1 MEELLSADA
10 DYLNIYL
17 IPWAIN
23 LAMALVIFVLGR
35 WVAKGISRLV
45 KRLMKKA
52 RVEEILITFIGNML
66 YFALLVVVVIA
77 ALDQLGVNTASMLA
91 IFAAA
96 GLAVGLAL
104 KDSLSNF
111 AAGVILVL
119 FKPFKAGDYIE
130 AAGTGGVVE
139 QLQIF
144 NTVLRTGDNREITV
158 PNSQIYASTIIN
170 FSARDTRRIDL
181 TFGIGY
187 GDDIRQAKTLI
198 EAAMTEDERIFKDPA
213 PVILLMELADSS
225 VNLAARSWVNAAEY
239 WEVRSD
245 LLERVKAKFDAN
257 GISIPFPQRDV
268 HLISE
273 QRSAIKSVV

>member
-1 MEELLSADA
+1 MEALLNSDI
-10 DYLNIYL
+10 DYLTLYI
-17 IPWAIN
+17 IPWSIN
-23 LAMALVIFVLGR
+23 LAMALVIFGLGR
-35 WVAKGISRLV
+35 WLASGISQLV
-45 KRLMKKA
+45 KRVMRKA
-52 RVEEILITFIGNML
+52 KVDDILVSFIGNML

-77 ALDQLGVNTASMLA
+77 ALDRLGINTSSVLA

-96 GLAVGLAL
+96 GLAVGLAM

-111 AAGVILVL
+111 AAGVMLVL

-139 QLQIF
+139 KLRIF
-144 NTVLRTGDNREITV
+144 NTVMRTGDNREITI
-158 PNSQIYASTIIN
+158 PNSQIYSGTIIN

-187 GDDIRQAKTLI
+187 SDNIPLAKAQI
-198 EAAMTEDERIFKDPA
+198 EAAMSEDERILKDPA

-225 VNLAARSWVNAAEY
+225 VNFAVRPWVKSADY
-239 WEVRSD
+239 WTVRSD
-245 LLERVKAKFDAN
+245 LLERVKSRFDAN

-268 HLISE
+268 HLISDQAE
-273 QRSAIKSVV
+273 KIKSVV

>member
-1 MEELLSADA
+1 METLLNSDT
-10 DYLNIYL
+10 DYLNLYI

-23 LAMALVIFVLGR
+23 LTMALVIFVLGR

-45 KRLMKKA
+45 KRLMNKA
-52 RVEEILITFIGNML
+52 GVDAILISFIGNIV

-77 ALDQLGVNTASMLA
+77 ALDQLGVNTSSVLA
-91 IFAAA
+91 VFAAA

-111 AAGVILVL
+111 AAGVMLVF

-139 QLQIF
+139 KLRIF
-144 NTVLRTGDNREITV
+144 NTVMRTGDNREITI
-158 PNSQIYASTIIN
+158 PNSQIYSGTIIN

-187 GDDIRQAKTLI
+187 NDDIRLAKTLI
-198 EAAMTEDERIFKDPA
+198 EQAMADDERILKDPA
-213 PVILLMELADSS
+213 PVILLMEFADSS
-225 VNLAARSWVNAAEY
+225 VNFAVRPWANSSDY
-239 WEVRSD
+239 WDVRSD
-245 LLERVKAKFDAN
+245 LMERVKAKFDAN
-257 GISIPFPQRDV
+257 GISIPFPQRDI
-268 HLISE
+268 HLISDQGQME
-273 QRSAIKSVV
+273 KPAA